1 MRKFLLVISLLGCL
15 SLSSCNINNNNNNND
30 NSENNGGNENNPG
43 DDNSGNKPTEGDNTS
58 TNQGDGTKEKPYS
71 CKEAL
76 EVINN
81 LPNTDATS
89 EFYYVK
95 GVIESIDEVSTSYGN
110 ASFVIN
116 SDNTSITAFR
126 VYFLGNKK
134 FTSTDQIKVGDN
146 VILYSHLQNY
156 QGKKAELYQGYIY
169 SLNGKTAVE
178 NENNNENENDNENE
192 NGGNNGSTNEGSEIG
207 GSDFGSYYSSI
218 SSTMTGGMNG
228 TLRKALT
235 TLCLPKAQISY
246 SSGLSNFLQ
255 EADEDPNNSSN
266 MVYFYTR
273 QSVKKQSSGEW
284 NREHVWPQSLSGGLY
299 GKSGGGCDALHIRPT
314 YVKTNSTRGNLKFG
328 NCPSGSVETYNGIK
342 YAKTTSSY
350 FEPLDSIKGD
360 CARIVFY
367 MWTVYFAERNTPI
380 TNVAESIKTMIE
392 WHKADPVDACEI
404 LRNNKVESSVQKNR
418 NPFVDHP
425 EWVDV
430 IFG

>member
-1 MRKFLLVISLLGCL
+1 SLLGCL

-43 DDNSGNKPTEGDNTS
+43 DDNNDNKPTEGDNTS
-58 TNQGDGTKEKPYS
+58 TQKGDGTKEKPYS

-76 EVINN
+76 EIINN

-110 ASFVIN
+110 ASFIIN

-134 FTSTDQIKVGDN
+134 FTSADQIKVGDN

-156 QGKKAELYQGYIY
+156 QGKKPELYQGYIY
-169 SLNGKTAVE
+169 SLNDKTSIE
-178 NENNNENENDNENE
+178 NNNTGNDNENNNEN
-192 NGGNNGSTNEGSEIG
+192 NGSNSGSGEIG
-207 GSDFGSYYSSI
+207 GGDFGTYYSSI
-218 SSTMTGGMNG
+218 NSTMTGGMNG
-228 TLRKALT
+228 TLRAALT
-235 TLCLPKAQISY
+235 TLCKPKAEISY
-246 SSGLSNFLQ
+246 SSGLSSFLQ
-255 EADEDPNNSSN
+255 EADEDPSNSSN
-266 MVYFYTR
+266 MIYFYTR
-273 QSVKKQSSGEW
+273 ESKPKKASGEW

-299 GKSGGGCDALHIRPT
+299 GKNGGGCDALHIRPT
-314 YVKTNSTRGNLKFG
+314 YVDTNSTRGNLKFG
-328 NCPSGSVETYNGIK
+328 DCPNGTVKTYNGIEF
-342 YAKTTSSY
+342 AKTKGGY

>member
-156 QGKKAELYQGYIY
+156 QGKKPELYQGYIY
-169 SLNGKTAVE
+169 SLNGKTSIE
-178 NENNNENENDNENE
+178 NNNTGNDNENNNEN
-192 NGGNNGSTNEGSEIG
+192 NGSNSGSGEIG
-207 GSDFGSYYSSI
+207 GGNFGTYYSSI
-218 SSTMTGGMNG
+218 TSTMTGGMNG
-228 TLRKALT
+228 TLRVALT
-235 TLCLPKAQISY
+235 TLCKPKAEISY
-246 SSGLSNFLQ
+246 SSGLSLFLQ

-266 MVYFYTR
+266 MIYFYTR
-273 QSVKKQSSGEW
+273 ESKPKDKSGEW

-299 GKSGGGCDALHIRPT
+299 GKDGGGCDALHIRPT
-314 YVKTNSTRGNLKFG
+314 YEKTNSTRGNLKFG
-328 NCPSGSVETYNGIK
+328 DCPNGTVKIYNGIEF
-342 YAKTTSSY
+342 AKTEGGY

-425 EWVDV
+425 EWVDT

>member
-43 DDNSGNKPTEGDNTS
+43 DDNNDNKPSEGDNTS
-58 TNQGDGTKEKPYS
+58 TQKGDGTKEKPYS

-116 SDNTSITAFR
+116 SDNTSIIAFR

-169 SLNGKTAVE
+169 SLNGKTSIE
-178 NENNNENENDNENE
+178 NNNTGNDNENNNEN
-192 NGGNNGSTNEGSEIG
+192 NGSNSGSGEIG
-207 GSDFGSYYSSI
+207 GGDFGTYYSSI
-218 SSTMTGGMNG
+218 NSTMTGGMNG

-235 TLCLPKAQISY
+235 TLCKPKDEISY
-246 SSGLSNFLQ
+246 TSGLSSFLQ

-266 MVYFYTR
+266 MIYFYTR
-273 QSVKKQSSGEW
+273 ESVKKQSSGEW
-284 NREHVWPQSLSGGLY
+284 NKEHVWPRSLSGGLY

-328 NCPSGSVETYNGIK
+328 NCPSGSVETYNGIN

-425 EWVDV
+425 EWVDT

>member
-126 VYFLGNKK
+126 VYFLGDKK

-156 QGKKAELYQGYIY
+156 QGKKAELYQG
-169 SLNGKTAVE
+169 
-178 NENNNENENDNENE
+178 
-192 NGGNNGSTNEGSEIG
+192 
-207 GSDFGSYYSSI
+207 
-218 SSTMTGGMNG
+218 
-228 TLRKALT
+228 
-235 TLCLPKAQISY
+235 
-246 SSGLSNFLQ
+246 
-255 EADEDPNNSSN
+255 
-266 MVYFYTR
+266 
-273 QSVKKQSSGEW
+273 
-284 NREHVWPQSLSGGLY
+284 
-299 GKSGGGCDALHIRPT
+299 
-314 YVKTNSTRGNLKFG
+314 
-328 NCPSGSVETYNGIK
+328 
-342 YAKTTSSY
+342 
-350 FEPLDSIKGD
+350 
-360 CARIVFY
+360 
-367 MWTVYFAERNTPI
+367 
-380 TNVAESIKTMIE
+380 
-392 WHKADPVDACEI
+392 
-404 LRNNKVESSVQKNR
+404 
-418 NPFVDHP
+418 
-425 EWVDV
+425 
-430 IFG
+430 